1 MLLVVMLLAN
11 ELRRIIGRHGRLHKS
26 LWDGGIGVLCK
37 ILQINKVNKFSKL
50 LTFING
56 GGNAAHEILRIFV
69 SEKEDYDLK

>member
-1 MLLVVMLLAN
+1 MLLAN

-26 LWDGGIGVLCK
+26 LWDGAVGGFCK

-56 GGNAAHEILRIFV
+56 GGNAAHKILRIFAI
-69 SEKEDYDLK
+69 EKTDYGIK

>member
-1 MLLVVMLLAN
+1 MLLAN

-26 LWDGGIGVLCK
+26 LWDGAIGVLCK

-56 GGNAAHEILRIFV
+56 GVMLRMKFYVYLYQKRRIMI
-69 SEKEDYDLK
+69 